1 MKELEKNEHY
11 KILTVELAAGTSMPR
26 HLATSDAYII
36 VESGD
41 ALLIFKGET
50 YELSPGSNMSIPSRE
65 PHLLKVIRDFKA
77 FVVLAKDAVID
88 FSIS

>member
-1 MKELEKNEHY
+1 MKEVEKNDHY
-11 KILTVELAAGTSMPR
+11 KIVTVELLARTNMPR
-26 HLATSDAYII
+26 HLATSDAFII
-36 VESGD
+36 VESGS

-50 YELSPGSNMSIPSRE
+50 YELSQGSNMTIPSRE

-88 FSIS
+88 FAV

>member
-1 MKELEKNEHY
+1 MKEIEKNDHY
-11 KILTVELAAGTSMPR
+11 KIVAVELQAGTNMPK
-26 HLATSDAYII
+26 HLATSDAYIF

-50 YELSPGSNMSIPSRE
+50 YELTPGSNMSIPSHE

-77 FVVLAKDAVID
+77 FVVLAKDAIVD
-88 FSIS
+88 FSI